1 MYDIDFDNAQTSF
14 DMDVAYTNSDLI
26 TLYADRL
33 SATLLNESS
42 GDTTLVI
49 ESIDIIIAAGVREVI
64 YPIGSVID

>member
-33 SATLLNESS
+33 SGTLLNESS

-49 ESIDIIIAAGVREVI
+49 ASIDIIIAAGLREVI